1 MIMSPYEQWLGTSQQ
16 TGVTDIVAE
25 CKQLVPEA
33 YRHRPYRHPE
43 LNNGLSLLQSED
55 AMNAY
60 MAAYGE
66 MHIAKCRAAL
76 QNFPFDQLNGS
87 VEIVD
92 WGCGQGI
99 GALCVIEA
107 LDQRDASKWIK
118 RVTLIEPSPATLSR
132 AEMNVAKVTN
142 GGVVVLPLNNYL
154 PSHADNAL
162 PGLAYCAQNV
172 IHVFSNILD
181 VDGIDLAGLARM
193 MVHTAPRHFVLCMGP
208 VNARSYRMDLFCKI
222 FGAQSYFS
230 DLNDPNYART
240 TDTLH
245 TYTCKTKCFLY
256 NWLPLDC
263 SVVAATPPSNDPAY
277 SDYDPQLA
285 VQNGVMSD
293 NLMKLYLALINKVGL
308 TDDDFV
314 ILQPDINGDR
324 PDLVVV
330 RPNKGILIINLF
342 ERELNEGE
350 LLANSPLSTI
360 EVYQKNLLRLHIK
373 GMIDKV
379 ILNTRNWSLV
389 KKMIVFTK
397 NSQEEVD
404 AFLKDVDRNYTYC
417 LGKEILVDESLQK
430 NLIRKLRFHYTNK
443 DFDDKTLKSFL
454 HIINP
459 KWHSYKEG
467 TRVNL
472 TTAQRRLSVSAAPK
486 KQKISGVAGSGKTQV
501 LATRAVNAQVR
512 TGRKVLILTFNK
524 TLVNYMRYRLGEV
537 RADFPWDKITVDYY
551 HRFFRSQANN
561 CGLHLY
567 FNSFDDEDFFKNQ
580 NTERYSAIL
589 IDEVQDYSTAWLK
602 ILEKYFLEEKDGE
615 FVVFGDAKQNIYNR
629 DLDKK
634 GDILIEFISGSWNH
648 ELKDAQRFANPQL
661 TNLATAFQQAFYS
674 PNLPTDVFE
683 REEVRNA
690 SLQAS
695 MFTRI
700 KYENIGIT
708 TEIGTIGNAVLKM
721 MEENE
726 LQPKDT
732 VILSQTGEL
741 LRDVEHFYRDRSG
754 QATTSTFIS
763 FEQFQR
769 LLNKYNLT
777 KSKNPT
783 ANYMFKNDK
792 EAIEHGKKIHFTTA
806 TDHLKMSTIHSFK
819 GWECINVILIIQ
831 PETGNGAKYTISR
844 RENTPELIYTAITRA
859 KENLFIINLGNERYH
874 SFFSSQID

>member
-1 MIMSPYEQWLGTSQQ
+1 MSPYEQWLGTSQQ

-25 CKQLVPEA
+25 CKQLVPKE
-33 YRHRPYRHPE
+33 YQRRPYRHPE
-43 LNNGLSLLQSED
+43 LNSGVSLLQSED

-76 QNFPFDQLNGS
+76 QNFPYDRLNGS

-99 GALCVIEA
+99 GSLCVIEA

-118 RVTLIEPSPATLSR
+118 RVTLIEPSPATLRR
-132 AEMNVAKVTN
+132 AEMNVEKATN
-142 GGVVVLPLNNYL
+142 GGVAVLRLNNYL
-154 PSHADNAL
+154 PGHADNAL
-162 PGLAYCAQNV
+162 EGLSYCAQNV

-181 VDGIDLAGLARM
+181 IDGIDLAGLARM
-193 MVHTAPRHFVLCMGP
+193 VARTAHQHFVLCMGP
-208 VNARSYRMDLFCKI
+208 VNARSCRIDLFCKI

-230 DLNDPNYART
+230 DLNDPNYDRT

-245 TYTCKTKCFLY
+245 PYTCKTKCFLY
-256 NWLPLDC
+256 NGLPLDY
-263 SVVAATPPSNDPAY
+263 SVVAATPPSVGPAY
-277 SDYDPQLA
+277 SDYDPRLA
-285 VQNGVMSD
+285 VQNGVMSG
-293 NLMKLYLALINKVGL
+293 NLRKLYLVLINKVSL

-314 ILQPDINGDR
+314 ILQPDINGDK

-330 RPNKGILIINLF
+330 RPDKGILIINLF
-342 ERELNEGE
+342 ERELKEE
-350 LLANSPLSTI
+350 KDLACSALSTI
-360 EVYQKNLLRLHIK
+360 QVYQENLLRLHIK

-379 ILNTRNWSLV
+379 ILDTRNWSLV

-397 NSQEEVD
+397 NSQAQVD
-404 AFLKDVDRNYTYC
+404 AFYKDVDKKYKYTYC
-417 LGKEILVDESLQK
+417 FGKEILDDKNLQK
-430 NLIRKLRFHYTNK
+430 NLIDKLRFYYTNK
-443 DFDDKTLKSFL
+443 AFDRETLRSFL

-467 TRVNL
+467 TEVNL
-472 TTAQRRLSVSAAPK
+472 TAAQRRLSVSEAGK

-512 TGRKVLILTFNK
+512 TGRKVLILMFNK
-524 TLVNYMRYRLGEV
+524 TLVNYMCYRLGEV

-551 HRFFRSQANN
+551 HGFFRSQANN
-561 CGLHLY
+561 CGLHL
-567 FNSFDDEDFFKNQ
+567 NFDSYDNEDFFENQ

-589 IDEVQDYSTAWLK
+589 IDEVQDYLTVWLK
-602 ILEKYFLEEKDGE
+602 ILEKYFLEEDGE
-615 FVVFGDAKQNIYNR
+615 FVVFGDPKQNIYNR

-634 GDILIEFISGSWNH
+634 GDIRIEFISGSWNH
-648 ELKDAQRFANPQL
+648 ELKDAQRFTNPQL
-661 TNLATAFQQAFYS
+661 THLATAFQQAFYPS
-674 PNLPTDVFE
+674 DLPTDVFE
-683 REEVRNA
+683 RKAVRDTP
-690 SLQAS
+690 LQTS

-708 TEIGTIGNAVLKM
+708 TDIGTIGNAVLKM
-721 MEENE
+721 MEANE

-741 LRDVEHFYRDRSG
+741 LRDVEHYYCDKSG
-754 QATTSTFIS
+754 KGTTSTFIS
-763 FEQFQR
+763 FEQFND

-777 KSKNPT
+777 NFKNST
-783 ANYMFKNDK
+783 ANDMFKSDK
-792 EAIEHGKKIHFTTA
+792 DAIEHGKKIHFTTA

-831 PETGNGAKYTISR
+831 PETGNGAKYSISSKD
-844 RENTPELIYTAITRA
+844 NSPELIYTAITRA
-859 KENLFIINLGNERYH
+859 RENLFIINLGHKRYH
-874 SFFSSQID
+874 SFFSSRIS